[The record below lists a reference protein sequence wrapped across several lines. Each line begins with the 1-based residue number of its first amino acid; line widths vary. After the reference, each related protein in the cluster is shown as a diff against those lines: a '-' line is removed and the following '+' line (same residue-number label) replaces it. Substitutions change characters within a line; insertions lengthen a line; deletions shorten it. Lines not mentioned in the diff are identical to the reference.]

1 MHFVL
6 IKSKNGHDYPI
17 ALSVITMRKTAKVQY
32 TRQYTMQFLEKI
44 GTSICK
50 KKNKY
55 SFISFKNKFL

>member
-50 KKNKY
+50 KK
-55 SFISFKNKFL
+55 ISTLS